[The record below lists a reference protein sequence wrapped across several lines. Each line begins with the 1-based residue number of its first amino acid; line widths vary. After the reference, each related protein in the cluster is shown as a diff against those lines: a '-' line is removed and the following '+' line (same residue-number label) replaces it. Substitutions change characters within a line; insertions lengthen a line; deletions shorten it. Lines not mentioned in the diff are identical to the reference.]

1 MMTSASD
8 HPDTHSDDARS
19 ADAHTADAHTR
30 TVLIAGC
37 GDLGTEVGLR
47 FSALGYPVVGLRRS
61 AHLLPPEIDGQS
73 VDLSLQKPEIPPTT
87 DTVVVALAA
96 SAPTEEAYRA
106 AYVDG
111 LRNLLDALDDAAIV
125 PRRFVL
131 VSSTAVFDVTDGSW
145 VDETTPALPT
155 APRDAILLEA
165 EQLLASR
172 VPSAVVLRLSGIYG
186 PGRERLITQV
196 REGRAT
202 FGPAPRH
209 TNRIHRDDAAAAI
222 VHLATMRAEPQSLYL
237 GVDDD
242 TATLEEVLTFLAG
255 ELSAEPPT
263 RADAGSDRGGNKR
276 LRNTRLKSTGFDF
289 TYPDYRSGYR
299 ALLAGEG
306 KRHP

>member
-1 MMTSASD
+1 MMREASR
-8 HPDTHSDDARS
+8 HPDAQS
-19 ADAHTADAHTR
+19 R

-47 FSALGYPVVGLRRS
+47 FSALGHPVVGLRRS
-61 AHLLPPEIDGQS
+61 AHLLPPHFGGQS
-73 VDLSLQKPEIPPTT
+73 VDLSQQKPQIPPTT

-111 LRNLLDALDDAAIV
+111 LRNLLDALDDAGIV

-145 VDETTPALPT
+145 VDETTPATST

-165 EQLLASR
+165 ERLVVSR
-172 VPSAVVLRLSGIYG
+172 VPHAVVFRLSGIYG

-202 FGPAPRH
+202 VGPTPRH

-222 VHLATMRAEPQSLYL
+222 VHLATMHTEPQGLYL
-237 GVDDD
+237 GVDNN
-242 TATLEEVLTFLAG
+242 TATNEEVLTFLAG
-255 ELSAEPPT
+255 ELSAAPPT
-263 RADAGSDRGGNKR
+263 RVDTDSDRVGNKR
-276 LRNTRLKSTGFDF
+276 LRNTRLRSTGFDF

-299 ALLAGEG
+299 SLIAGEG
-306 KRHP
+306 ARHP